1 MNGTLLLFGFDL
13 LPKILLV
20 HGVMVRLGIKV
31 LVVPRKDYQVSM
43 EGLLAGEHGD
53 YDGPALGGRM
63 IVLCDVAQLDEALDG
78 LRSAGIGPDCLK
90 AVLTKHNRKWNA
102 CQLYAELL
110 RERKEVTGK

>member
-1 MNGTLLLFGFDL
+1 MMNGILLLFGFDL

-63 IVLCDVAQLDEALDG
+63 IVLCWTRHWIPSG
-78 LRSAGIGPDCLK
+78 LRESGRI
-90 AVLTKHNRKWNA
+90 V
-102 CQLYAELL
+102 
-110 RERKEVTGK
+110 